1 MRNDENKKYVKIAV
15 TGVAVIVV
23 SLLCFFLLYQLREVS
38 EGLQTVARILAPF
51 VYGAVIAYILAP
63 ACNRI
68 EILLKK
74 LIRFPE
80 RKPRL
85 VQTLSIILVLL
96 LAIALLWGL
105 VMLVFPQVWGS
116 IVNIANAI
124 PGQLDA
130 TNTWLHDLLE
140 SQPDLQAY
148 WDDIS
153 QRAATQLEKWLTTDL
168 IPTVGTVI
176 NRLGSSVAIFFSI
189 LKNLFIG
196 ILISIYFL
204 ASRKQ
209 FAAQSRMVLYGGI
222 PRKWAELI
230 EQEVLYADKMFNGF
244 LMGKLLDS
252 AIIGVICFA
261 ATTIL
266 GFDSAALISVIVGMT
281 NVIPF
286 FGPFIGAIPCALLL
300 LLSNPLHCLYFLIF
314 IVVLQQLDGNV
325 IGPKILGNTTG
336 LSSFWVLFAIL
347 LFGGLWGIVGMVIGV
362 PLFAVIYDIIRRLTF
377 YGLHKHERIDLIEA
391 YNAKFHPPIPKK
403 KPAKSKRVKF
413 QFKKRKF
420 RK

>member
-1 MRNDENKKYVKIAV
+1 MKNQENKKYIKIAV
-15 TGVAVIVV
+15 TGIAVIVI

-38 EGLQTVARILAPF
+38 QGLQTVVRILAPF

-68 EILLKK
+68 ERLLAK
-74 LIRFPE
+74 LFHDPTE
-80 RKPRL
+80 KSKL
-85 VQTLSIILVLL
+85 VQTLSIILVML
-96 LAIALLWGL
+96 LAIAILWGL
-105 VMLVFPQVWGS
+105 VMLVFPQVWSS
-116 IVNIANAI
+116 IVNIAGAI
-124 PGQLDA
+124 PGQLNA
-130 TNTWLHDLLE
+130 TNAWLHNLL
-140 SQPDLQAY
+140 SNQPDLQAY

-153 QRAATQLEKWLTTDL
+153 QRASTELEKWLTTDL

-176 NRLGSSVAIFFSI
+176 NRLGSQVALFFTI

-196 ILISIYFL
+196 LLISIYFL

-209 FAAQSRMVLYGGI
+209 FAVQARMVLYGCI
-222 PRKWAELI
+222 PRKWAALI
-230 EQEVLYADKMFNGF
+230 EQEVLYSDKMFNGF

-252 AIIGVICFA
+252 AIIGVICFIV
-261 ATTIL
+261 TTIL
-266 GFDSAALISVIVGMT
+266 GFESSALISVIVGVT

-300 LLSNPLHCLYFLIF
+300 LLSNPFHCLYFLIF
-314 IVVLQQLDGNV
+314 IVILQQLDGNV

-347 LFGGLWGIVGMVIGV
+347 LFGGLWGIVGMIVGV
-362 PLFAVIYDIIRRLTF
+362 PLFAVIYDVIRRLTF

-391 YNAKFHPPIPKK
+391 YNAKFHPPVPEK
-403 KPAKSKRVKF
+403 KPAKPRF
-413 QFKKRKF
+413 QKLKFKK
-420 RK
+420 

>member
-1 MRNDENKKYVKIAV
+1 MKKEENKKYLKIGI

-23 SLLCFFLLYQLREVS
+23 SLLCFFLLYQLREIS
-38 EGLQTVARILAPF
+38 AGLNTVLRILDPF
-51 VYGAVIAYILAP
+51 LYGAVIAYILAP

-68 EILLKK
+68 ERLLIK
-74 LIRFPE
+74 LFHFPE
-80 RKPRL
+80 EKHRL

-96 LAIALLWGL
+96 LALALLWGL
-105 VMLVFPQVWGS
+105 VMLVFPQVWNS

-124 PGQLDA
+124 PGQLEA
-130 TNTWLHDLLE
+130 TNEWLHNLLE
-140 SQPDLQAY
+140 DQPDLQAY

-153 QRAATQLEKWLTTDL
+153 SRTATELEKWLTTDL

-176 NRLGSSVAIFFSI
+176 NRLGSSVAIFFTI

-209 FAAQSRMVLYGGI
+209 FASQSRMILYSCI
-222 PRKWAELI
+222 PQRWAQLI
-230 EQEVLYADKMFNGF
+230 EEEVLYVDRMFNGF

-252 AIIGVICFA
+252 AIIGTICFVVTA
-261 ATTIL
+261 LL
-266 GFDSAALISVIVGMT
+266 GFESAALISVIVGVT

-314 IVVLQQLDGNV
+314 IVILQQLDGNV

-336 LSSFWVLFAIL
+336 LSSFWVLFSIL
-347 LFGGLWGIVGMVIGV
+347 LFGGLWGIVGMVVGV

-377 YGLHKHERIDLIEA
+377 YGLQRHAHGDMIEA
-391 YNAKFHPPIPKK
+391 YNGRFHPPIPEK
-403 KPAKSKRVKF
+403 KPEKPKL
-413 QFKKRKF
+413 KKQKAQ
-420 RK
+420 K